1 MSKVKYNTSA
11 QHEWNE
17 RTSIIQPHAYKEPFF
32 HDLLQGIIPDGA
44 GKTCI
49 ELGALPGNYLAYF
62 NKEYNYSIT
71 GLDFSTHSKVFFD
84 TMKINKIN
92 DFNFIK
98 ANILSYKS
106 PKKYDLVCSFGL
118 IEHFD
123 DINGILKKHVEL
135 LSEDASLLVTVPN
148 FRYLQWLYHRVFDSE
163 NLSIH
168 NIDAMRSKK
177 IDKILTGLG
186 LTKIINEPV
195 GKVEFW
201 YEDATNSRLFSKF
214 RYVVTILLNK
224 LFKKTNNKSNYFSPI
239 LIYVYKRQ

>member
-1 MSKVKYNTSA
+1 MSKVRYSTSA
-11 QHEWNE
+11 QHEWDE
-17 RTSIIQPHAYKEPFF
+17 RTSTIQPHIYEEPFF
-32 HDLLQGIIPDGA
+32 HNLLQGIIPDGV

-62 NKEYNYSIT
+62 NKEYSYSIT

-84 TMKINKIN
+84 TMKINKIK

-135 LSEDASLLVTVPN
+135 LSGDGSLLVTVPN
-148 FRYLQWLYHRVFDSE
+148 FRYLQWLYHRVFDSK

-177 IDKILTGLG
+177 IDKVLTGLG
-186 LTKIINEPV
+186 LTKVINEPV

-201 YEDATNSRLFSKF
+201 YEDVVSNRYFCNIRHSVTAQLNSRLRRIRDSHLAAP
-214 RYVVTILLNK
+214 YLVYLY
-224 LFKKTNNKSNYFSPI
+224 KKP
-239 LIYVYKRQ
+239 